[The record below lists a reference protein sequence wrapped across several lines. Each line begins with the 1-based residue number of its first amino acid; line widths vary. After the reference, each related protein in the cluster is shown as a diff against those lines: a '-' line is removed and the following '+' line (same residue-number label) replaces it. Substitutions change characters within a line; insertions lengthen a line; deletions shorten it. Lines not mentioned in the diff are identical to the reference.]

1 MSDGAGKPAHPQT
14 VQKPDGYI
22 PVRKAELAEAIAAAE
37 GLPAADAAAFPQVL
51 KLLGALLHQ
60 EAHERLE
67 GLKALYDPLDPE
79 AGAPRCDE
87 GEEAFAA
94 FETAMVAAL
103 TRANFVEIDHD
114 TVQTREATK
123 LLTGLS
129 IKPSQAG
136 IRRIRFFARGVRP
149 QKLSVRTV
157 LGLRQSAI
165 DAEMMSDVIVLVSFK
180 ARNEMAREDIRAF
193 AKMRRGVRAG
203 ASLVKHFR
211 NVASAELVTLHPGA
225 RPNMRPRDQVFLA
238 APAIIAGTPILLNI
252 VPAAT
257 VLFAVLSAYFGAHG
271 VIEQDKLK
279 SALAALSGLIAVG
292 AFVMRQRLKYETQTL
307 RYQKRLADTVYFRN
321 IANNTGVIDLV
332 VGAGEEQDLKEAFI
346 AFWILRCAPEAL
358 DKAEIDRRA
367 EEFLR
372 NRFGLELDF
381 EVQDALDKLERL
393 DLITIQN
400 GVYSA
405 CTASEALAKLD
416 SRWDNIFSFA
426 PSPPAQAT

>member
-1 MSDGAGKPAHPQT
+1 MKNGARRKAQAVT
-14 VQKPDGYI
+14 AKPDGYI
-22 PVRKAELAEAIAAAE
+22 PVRKAELADEMMKAG
-37 GLPAADAAAFPQVL
+37 GLPADDAAAFPNVL

-60 EAHERLE
+60 EAYERLE
-67 GLKALYDPLDPE
+67 ALKALYDPLDPE
-79 AGAPRCDE
+79 APGPRCDE
-87 GEEAFAA
+87 GEPAFAA
-94 FETAMVAAL
+94 FEQAMVDAL
-103 TRANFVEIDHD
+103 MRANFVEIDHD

-129 IKPSQAG
+129 IKPSRAA
-136 IRRIRFFARGVRP
+136 IRRIRFFARGARP

-157 LGLRQSAI
+157 MGLRQSSI
-165 DAEMMSDVIVLVSFK
+165 DAEIMADVVVLVGFK
-180 ARNEMAREDIRAF
+180 ARTEMAKDDVREF
-193 AKMRRGVRAG
+193 AKMRRGVRSG

-211 NVASAELVTLHPGA
+211 NVATAELVTLHPGA
-225 RPNMRPRDQVFLA
+225 RPNMRGRDQVFLA

-252 VPAAT
+252 VPAVS

-279 SALAALSGLIAVG
+279 SALAAMSGLLAVG

-332 VGAGEEQDLKEAFI
+332 VGAGEEQDVKEAYI
-346 AFWILRCAPEAL
+346 AYWILRCAQQPLE
-358 DKAEIDRRA
+358 KEEIDRRA

-372 NRFGLELDF
+372 TRFELELDF

-393 DLITIQN
+393 DLVERN
-400 GVYSA
+400 GAAYAARS
-405 CTASEALAKLD
+405 TSEALNTLD
-416 SRWDNIFSFA
+416 ARWDNMFSFVRQ
-426 PSPPAQAT
+426 PQAT